1 MNKKFVSVLTLGV
14 ILAAGWIGVSA
25 YVGFKAQ
32 QELAVLTNPPMG
44 TTPLR
49 FSDATHDR
57 GLLTSNGSMIVHY
70 PDPDADQQSP
80 SDLFQVRINYT
91 IDHRVMLTHLSTYA
105 LTANLIG
112 EGAQA
117 VTAMFG
123 QNPSLTGQGRW
134 GWDGQAL
141 SRYALPALKSEQA
154 DFTFEMSPIN
164 GQLKIKQAELEFEMS
179 LPSLLVADANGVTRI
194 SDVQATLM
202 TKDRYTGEGRSVF
215 TIGQIEFPDGQAQ
228 AIKFVGESVYAGD
241 RLNVSIGKAIGGL
254 TVAGM
259 TVSNLKLDIVLE
271 GLYAKSMASLSA
283 VMNVA
288 GNLDDLTP
296 AQQRI
301 VKDAMRD
308 LITHGLSVSISD
320 IQATTKD
327 GVAKA
332 SAKLQVKPTAQAT
345 TTLAFDAS
353 KQLVFNANLDL
364 EGTAISPS
372 LTAIGT
378 MMGVIVE
385 RQNGF
390 EGSVSLEE
398 GQLVIN
404 GTNIPFEAEA
414 AQISANV
421 TEFLKTP

>member
-1 MNKKFVSVLTLGV
+1 MNKKLVSVLTLGV
-14 ILAAGWIGVSA
+14 ILAAGWVGASA

-32 QELAVLTNPPMG
+32 QELTVLTHPPLG

-49 FSDATHDR
+49 FSDATHDQ
-57 GLLTSNGSMIVHY
+57 GLLTSKGSMIVHY
-70 PDPDADQQSP
+70 PDPDADQRSP
-80 SDLFQVRINYT
+80 ADLFQVKINYT

-105 LTANLIG
+105 LTANLVG
-112 EGAQA
+112 DGAQA
-117 VTAMFG
+117 MIALFG

-134 GWDGQAL
+134 GWDGQVL
-141 SRYALPALKSEQA
+141 SRYGLPALKSEQA

-164 GQLKIKQAELEFEMS
+164 GQFSIKQAELDFEMS
-179 LPSLLVADANGVTRI
+179 LPSLLVADADGVTRI

-215 TIGQIEFPDGQAQ
+215 TIGQVQFPDGQAQ
-228 AIKFVGESVYAGD
+228 AIKFVGESLYVGD

-254 TVAGM
+254 TVAGT
-259 TVSNLKLDIVLE
+259 TVSNLKLDILLE

-296 AQQRI
+296 AQQRV

-308 LITHGLSVSISD
+308 LITHGFSVGITD
-320 IQATTKD
+320 MQAATKD

-332 SAKLQVKPTAQAT
+332 SAMLQVKPTAQASP
-345 TTLAFDAS
+345 TLAFDAA

-364 EGTAISPS
+364 EGSAISPS

-390 EGSVSLEE
+390 KGSMTLDQ
-398 GQLVIN
+398 GQLVVN
-404 GTNIPFEAEA
+404 GTNVPFEAEA
-414 AQISANV
+414 AQISANI